1 MLKALFGN
9 RNVER
14 ILLFLFV
21 NERCYGTQLQSLLGV
36 SLTPIQKALLRL
48 EKEGIVSSYYEGKTR
63 IYQLNAACPI
73 RSELE
78 MLLKKAYTL
87 LPSLE
92 KKRYCF
98 VHKPRLR
105 LEEEGKR
112 ERDRRSELTAFW
124 QRLASVQELSF
135 SVKARRSEEMTV
147 KVGKAEVIVNSPDAN
162 TLVFQEKGYW
172 LVDQM
177 PASAFSSSFRWTLD
191 LAASL
196 ITLEHL
202 RYGATHPVFL
212 LHLTPKEPYLLE
224 SVDAHLCAGDS
235 YLGNIVWSQSAIHL
249 HWRIIGPQK
258 NDELTYRYR

>member
-36 SLTPIQKALLRL
+36 PLTPIQKALLRL

-63 IYQLNAACPI
+63 IFQLNAACPI
-73 RSELE
+73 RPELE

-98 VHKPRLR
+98 IHKPRLR

-112 ERDRRSELTAFW
+112 ERDRRSELSAFW
-124 QRLASVQELSF
+124 QKLTSVHLLSF
-135 SVKARRSEEMTV
+135 SAKARHGEEQSV
-147 KVGKAEVIVNSPDAN
+147 KVGKAEVVVNSPTSN

-172 LVDQM
+172 LVDQI
-177 PASAFSSSFRWTLD
+177 PTTAFSSSFRWTLD
-191 LAASL
+191 LSASL

-212 LHLTPKEPYLLE
+212 LHLAPTEPFLLE
-224 SVDAHLCAGDS
+224 SVDAHLCSGDC
-235 YLGNIVWSQSAIHL
+235 YLGNIVWSPNAIQL
-249 HWRIIGPQK
+249 HWRIIGPHK
-258 NDELTYRYR
+258 NDELTYHYS